1 MAGGYGYS
9 VQVPMEVPQDPP
21 LRYLDDDMPEVVFPR
36 EMPLPEIKDASAQ
49 FLRVKNKALPE
60 KPGGD
65 IERRGRMEEA
75 VELAEGMRVAFG
87 ITKQY
92 NKLNRARAKAKGKA
106 QERLAQ
112 HRPKDSIKSGKKYAN
127 RKKSMERYSSFR
139 AAGTYGHHPYD
150 GMY

>member
-1 MAGGYGYS
+1 MAGGYGYT
-9 VQVPMEVPQDPP
+9 VQAPLEIPQEPP
-21 LRYLDDDMPEVVFPR
+21 LRYLDDDLPEVLSPYD
-36 EMPLPEIKDASAQ
+36 MPLPEIKDASAQ
-49 FLRVKNKALPE
+49 FLRVKNKALPA

-75 VELAEGMRVAFG
+75 AELAFGMRQAFA

-92 NKLNRARAKAKGKA
+92 NKINRARAKAKGKA

-112 HRPKDSIKSGKKYAN
+112 HRPKQSLKSGKKYAN
-127 RKKSMERYSSFR
+127 RNKAMERYSSFR